1 MDIGRRIKQV
11 RQNAKMSQASFGEK
25 LGISRDMVANIELGR
40 AVVSEIVIRMLA
52 KEFGIDEVWLRTGH
66 GEMYANTTQEKEA
79 DIARLIA
86 ELMIAESDDFK
97 KRLISAL
104 ARLGETE
111 WRVLEKL
118 ATDLANKEE

>member
-1 MDIGRRIKQV
+1 MCGTVDIGRRIKQV

-40 AVVSEIVIRMLA
+40 AVVSEIVIRM
-52 KEFGIDEVWLRTGH
+52 
-66 GEMYANTTQEKEA
+66 YANTTQEKEA

-97 KRLISAL
+97 KRLIIAL

-111 WRVLEKL
+111 WRVLEIR